1 MNHIRYTL
9 VTDGSFDQALLPLL
23 TWLLQQHLR
32 PSDVI
37 PSWPDP
43 RRLRPSPRGLAERIR
58 AGLESGPCD
67 LLFVHRDAEGQS
79 RSARVTEIR
88 DALQS
93 LSSYLTIPPT
103 VCVVPVRM
111 TEAWLLCDPEA
122 LRLAANN
129 PRGRQSLHLPPL
141 SRAEHQVD
149 PKATLHSALRAASGK
164 RGQDLAAFSA
174 IRAARA
180 VSDLITDFSPL
191 RTLPA
196 FAELEAELVQVARE
210 NGWTKETTI
219 VQ

>member
-1 MNHIRYTL
+1 MNRIRYTL

-32 PSDVI
+32 PSEVI

-43 RRLRPSPRGLAERIR
+43 RRLRPSPRGLAEKIR

-79 RSARVTEIR
+79 RFARVSEIR
-88 DALQS
+88 EALGS
-93 LSSYLTIPPT
+93 LNSHWVIPPT

-111 TEAWLLCDPEA
+111 TEAWLLCDPTA

-129 PRGRQSLHLPPL
+129 PRGRQSLNLPL
-141 SRAEHQVD
+141 MGRAEHQPD
-149 PKATLHSALRAASGK
+149 PKTTLYAALRAASGK
-164 RGQDLAAFSA
+164 RGQDLAAFSVA
-174 IRAARA
+174 RAARA
-180 VSDLITDFSPL
+180 VADLITDFSPL

-196 FAELEAELVQVARE
+196 FAGLEADLVQVARE
-210 NGWTKETTI
+210 NGWTKEE
-219 VQ
+219 